1 MSKKTQKKD
10 LRNLFIL
17 TTLASYSYFIILFKY
32 EDYQFKPFASVFG
45 LFLACSIPPIV
56 CWVTYAIILFV
67 QKEKIKNLTEKSINK
82 IDTSTEYSKEFKT
95 SFDALNDLLFVK
107 AITIEEFE
115 NKKKLLIRKID
126 TLVNQ
131 TENLK
136 MNQMQV
142 EKLNNARNLGVI
154 SEEEYYSKIKK
165 LSDEEVAIK
174 QQIESIKSN

>member
-1 MSKKTQKKD
+1 M
-10 LRNLFIL
+10 
-17 TTLASYSYFIILFKY
+17 
-32 EDYQFKPFASVFG
+32 
-45 LFLACSIPPIV
+45 
-56 CWVTYAIILFV
+56 
-67 QKEKIKNLTEKSINK
+67 
-82 IDTSTEYSKEFKT
+82 
-95 SFDALNDLLFVK
+95 
-107 AITIEEFE
+107 
-115 NKKKLLIRKID
+115 RKID